1 MRTERGRVV
10 VVTGGTAGVGRAIA
24 VAFAATD
31 ARVAVL
37 ARGEDGLAATK
48 AAIENAGGQAM
59 ALPVDVADAE
69 QVEAAARAVEA
80 QWGPIQVWVNN
91 AMTGVFAPFLEVTP
105 EEFRRVTEVVYL
117 GSVHGTRAALRR
129 MKPRDRG
136 HVIQVG
142 SALAL
147 RGIPLQ
153 SAYCGAKHA
162 LQGFLDSVRTELLHD
177 GSKVVLT
184 SVHLPAMN
192 TPQFRIVASKMP
204 RLAQPVPPIYQPE
217 VAAKAVVWA
226 AGHRRREVWVA
237 GSTVATILGSRMVP
251 GVLDHYLGRTGYV
264 AQLTDE
270 PRDPDSPAN
279 LWRPVPGDH
288 GAHGVFDE
296 QAHPRSRQLGLTLHR
311 PWAVVGGLLAG
322 LAGASSV
329 RRRR

>member
-1 MRTERGRVV
+1 MVV
-10 VVTGGTAGVGRAIA
+10 ITGGTAGVGRATA
-24 VAFAATD
+24 LAFAGTG

-37 ARGEDGLAATK
+37 ARGADGLAATR
-48 AAIENAGGQAM
+48 AQIEELGGQGL
-59 ALPVDVADAE
+59 ALQVDVADAE

-80 QWGPIQVWVNN
+80 QWGPIRVWVNN
-91 AMTGVFAPFLEVTP
+91 AMTSVFAPFLEVTP
-105 EEFRRVTEVVYL
+105 EEFRRVTDVVYL

-136 HVIQVG
+136 HIIQVG
-142 SALAL
+142 SALAF

-162 LQGFLDSVRTELLHD
+162 LEGFLDSVRTELLHD
-177 GSKVVLT
+177 GSKVQLT

-217 VAAKAVVWA
+217 VAARAVVWA

-237 GSTVATILGSRMVP
+237 GSTVGTILGSRAVP
-251 GVLDHYLGRTGYV
+251 GLLDHYLARTGYA

-270 PRDPDSPAN
+270 ARDPDAPAN
-279 LWRPVPGDH
+279 LWHPVPGDH
-288 GAHGVFDE
+288 GAHGVFDQ
-296 QAHPRSRQLGLTLHR
+296 QAHPRSWQLPLTLHR
-311 PWAVVGGLLAG
+311 PWALVGGLLAG
-322 LAGASSV
+322 LAGASKV